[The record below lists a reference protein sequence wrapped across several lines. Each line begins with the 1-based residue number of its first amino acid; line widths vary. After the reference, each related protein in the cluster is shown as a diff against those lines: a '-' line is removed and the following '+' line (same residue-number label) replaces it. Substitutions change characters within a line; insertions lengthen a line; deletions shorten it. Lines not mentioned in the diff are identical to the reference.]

1 MSPYCWI
8 SKSPHPRSR
17 VCKLFCVTTITNN
30 KSRSIESIIFFIC
43 FVNTLL
49 IVFSVKN
56 WICHK
61 VVNLNEKTNILNK
74 QFRQSNEECANV
86 RKDLSKF
93 NILFLKI
100 TELMYGKLME
110 KYLQIPIEE
119 ILLKYQSTVGAEK
132 EFLNLLLV
140 QGKNNITTVI
150 IAILN
155 TWNSI
160 P

>member
-1 MSPYCWI
+1 
-8 SKSPHPRSR
+8 
-17 VCKLFCVTTITNN
+17 
-30 KSRSIESIIFFIC
+30 
-43 FVNTLL
+43 
-49 IVFSVKN
+49 
-56 WICHK
+56 
-61 VVNLNEKTNILNK
+61 
-74 QFRQSNEECANV
+74 
-86 RKDLSKF
+86 
-93 NILFLKI
+93 
-100 TELMYGKLME
+100 MYGKLME

-119 ILLKYQSTVGAEK
+119 VLLKYQSTVGAEK